1 MRPQANK
8 PIIGENL
15 LYFLVWAMALLVPI
29 LNSKMM
35 SEEHVYLSNIL
46 LVWSKLLPYIII
58 FVINNALLAPKFF
71 FQKRYLAYVVISFV
85 MLTAIFYPI
94 EHYQDEL
101 RLLEYPDGT
110 NYFIH
115 GRASFTD
122 LAWYWNVLLGLFMMA
137 TNCSI
142 KFIFRSMQAE
152 QKMMAMERHALQA
165 EMDYLK
171 YQINPHF
178 FMNTLNNIHAMI
190 DIDSEAAKEIVIE
203 LSKMMRYVLY
213 DSEKQQT
220 NLEQEV
226 QFTENYVE
234 LMRVRYPSDVDVR
247 FDVQRPLPVD
257 AKVPPLLPIVFVE
270 NAFKHGVSYNRPSFV
285 HIRLHC
291 EDGKA
296 VCEVRNSRHKNM
308 QVEKGG
314 VGLENVRKRLDLLFG
329 KDYELLTDDSREDEY
344 SVKLSIP
351 MTYDKVH
358 SHR

>member
-15 LYFLVWAMALLVPI
+15 LYILVWAMALLVPI

-71 FQKRYLAYVVISFV
+71 FQKRYLAYIAISLV

-94 EHYQDEL
+94 EHYQAEL

-122 LAWYWNVLLGLFMMA
+122 LAWYWNVLLGLFMMGA
-137 TNCSI
+137 NCSI

-152 QKMMAMERHALQA
+152 QKMVAMERHALQA

-344 SVKLSIP
+344 SVKLTIP